1 MNLTFFGADRAV
13 TGSCHC
19 LDACGKRILIDCGL
33 QQGRDEVE
41 ENALPFAPGEVDL
54 VLATHAHIDHT
65 GRMPLLYKNGYTGPI
80 VTTRLTG
87 QLMSIMLLDSAHI
100 QESDAQWTN
109 QKGKRAG
116 RPPVEPLYTVDDAQ
130 NALAHLECHDY
141 HQRFTLCPGVEA
153 EFVDAGHLLGSAMIR
168 LWVTENGE
176 TRRLVF
182 SGDIGNI
189 KQPIIRDPS
198 YITEA
203 DYVIT
208 ESTYGDREHDE
219 REGEYTDQLA
229 EILDRT
235 FARGGN
241 VIIPAFAVGRTQELL
256 YFIREIKQKGQVSSF
271 PNFPVYVD
279 SPLAKAATTIFDG
292 DLTGYLDEEAMA
304 LVKNDV
310 RMLTFPDLRL
320 TETTEESRT
329 LNDDK
334 TPKVII
340 SASGMCDAGRIRHH
354 LKHNLW
360 MAENI
365 ILIAGYQ
372 SKGTLGRALLDGVK
386 EVRLFGEDIAV
397 NAEIAVLH
405 GTSGHADQKGLLNW
419 VEAFEK
425 KPETIF
431 VNHGDTEAC
440 EAFQALLQEKGYVA
454 VAPFSGAEFDL
465 VSGKFLAFP
474 EGCPIAK
481 RGAARKKGVFDAL
494 IAAAQR
500 LLLVAQSCKERPNR
514 DLTRFTAQ
522 IQALIDRWEK

>member
-1 MNLTFFGADRAV
+1 MKSTFVGAAHEV
-13 TGSCHC
+13 TGSCT
-19 LDACGKRILIDCGL
+19 LLELAGEKYLIDRGME
-33 QQGRDEVE
+33 QGVDVY
-41 ENALPFAPGEVDL
+41 ENIPLPVAAKDVSAVFL
-54 VLATHAHIDHT
+54 THAHIDHA
-65 GRMPLLYKNGYTGPI
+65 GLLPQLYKDGFRGKIYATPATCSLAD
-80 VTTRLTG
+80 V
-87 QLMSIMLLDSAHI
+87 MLRDSANI
-100 QESDAQWTN
+100 QESEAAWKTR
-109 QKGKRAG
+109 KAERAG
-116 RPPVEPLYTVDDAQ
+116 QPPVEPLYTVDDAKG
-130 NALAHLECHDY
+130 AASCFRPCRYGECVTIADGLRV
-141 HQRFTLCPGVEA
+141 RFS
-153 EFVDAGHLLGSAMIR
+153 DIGHLLGSACIEFWLR
-168 LWVTENGE
+168 EDGNE
-176 TRRLVF
+176 RKIVF
-182 SGDIGNI
+182 SGDVGNI
-189 KQPIIRDPS
+189 DQPILNDPLPVAE
-198 YITEA
+198 T
-203 DYVIT
+203 DYLVV
-208 ESTYGDREHDE
+208 ESTHGNRLHDKPKDV
-219 REGEYTDQLA
+219 RA
-229 EILDRT
+229 ELTEVLQRAFD
-235 FARGGN
+235 RGGS

-256 YFIREIKQKGQVSSF
+256 YLLREIKQKKLVHGHDG
-271 PNFPVYVD
+271 FPVYLD
-279 SPLAKAATTIFDG
+279 SPLA
-292 DLTGYLDEEAMA
+292 EEATSVFLQCDA
-304 LVKNDV
+304 DC
-310 RMLTFPDLRL
+310 FDL
-320 TETTEESRT
+320 ETQAVLKSGQNPIWCPGLQFAITAEDSKAINSDPRS
-329 LNDDK
+329 
-334 TPKVII
+334 KVIL

-360 MAENI
+360 MPENI

-425 KPETIF
+425 KPEAIF

-465 VSGKFLAFP
+465 VSGQFLAFP
-474 EGCPIAK
+474 AGRSIAK

>member
-1 MNLTFFGADRAV
+1 M
-13 TGSCHC
+13 
-19 LDACGKRILIDCGL
+19 
-33 QQGRDEVE
+33 
-41 ENALPFAPGEVDL
+41 
-54 VLATHAHIDHT
+54 
-65 GRMPLLYKNGYTGPI
+65 
-80 VTTRLTG
+80 
-87 QLMSIMLLDSAHI
+87 
-100 QESDAQWTN
+100 
-109 QKGKRAG
+109 
-116 RPPVEPLYTVDDAQ
+116 
-130 NALAHLECHDY
+130 
-141 HQRFTLCPGVEA
+141 
-153 EFVDAGHLLGSAMIR
+153 
-168 LWVTENGE
+168 
-176 TRRLVF
+176 F
-182 SGDIGNI
+182 SGDVGNI
-189 KQPIIRDPS
+189 DQPILNDPLPVAE
-198 YITEA
+198 T
-203 DYVIT
+203 DYLVV
-208 ESTYGDREHDE
+208 ESTYGNRLHDKPKDV
-219 REGEYTDQLA
+219 RA
-229 EILDRT
+229 ELTEVLQRAFD
-235 FARGGN
+235 RGGS

-256 YFIREIKQKGQVSSF
+256 YLLREIKQKKLVHGHDG
-271 PNFPVYVD
+271 FPVYLD
-279 SPLAKAATTIFDG
+279 SPLA
-292 DLTGYLDEEAMA
+292 EEATSVF
-304 LVKNDV
+304 LQCD
-310 RMLTFPDLRL
+310 TDCFDP
-320 TETTEESRT
+320 ETQAVLKSGQNPIWCPGLQFAITAEQSKAINSDPR
-329 LNDDK
+329 
-334 TPKVII
+334 PKVIL

>member
-1 MNLTFFGADRAV
+1 MKITFVGAAHEV
-13 TGSCHC
+13 TGSCT
-19 LDACGKRILIDCGL
+19 LLELAGEKYLIDRGME
-33 QQGRDEVE
+33 QGMDVY
-41 ENALPFAPGEVDL
+41 ENIPLPVAAKDVSAVFL
-54 VLATHAHIDHT
+54 THAHIDHA
-65 GRMPLLYKNGYTGPI
+65 GLLPQLYKDGFRGKIYATPATCSLAD
-80 VTTRLTG
+80 V
-87 QLMSIMLLDSAHI
+87 MLRDSANI
-100 QESDAQWTN
+100 QESEAAWKTR
-109 QKGKRAG
+109 KAERAG
-116 RPPVEPLYTVDDAQ
+116 EPPVEPLYTVDDAKG
-130 NALAHLECHDY
+130 AASCFRPCRYGECVTIADGLRV
-141 HQRFTLCPGVEA
+141 RFS
-153 EFVDAGHLLGSAMIR
+153 DIGHLLGSACIEFWLR
-168 LWVTENGE
+168 EGGTEKKI
-176 TRRLVF
+176 VF
-182 SGDIGNI
+182 SGDVGNI
-189 KQPIIRDPS
+189 DQPILNDPLPVAE
-198 YITEA
+198 T
-203 DYVIT
+203 DYLVV
-208 ESTYGDREHDE
+208 ESTYGNRLHDKPKDV
-219 REGEYTDQLA
+219 RA
-229 EILDRT
+229 ELTEVLQRAFD
-235 FARGGN
+235 RGGS

-256 YFIREIKQKGQVSSF
+256 YLLREIKQKKLVHGHDG
-271 PNFPVYVD
+271 FPVYLD
-279 SPLAKAATTIFDG
+279 SPLA
-292 DLTGYLDEEAMA
+292 EEATSVF
-304 LVKNDV
+304 LQCD
-310 RMLTFPDLRL
+310 TDC
-320 TETTEESRT
+320 
-329 LNDDK
+329 
-334 TPKVII
+334 PKVIL